1 MGAKKPRGPK
11 GKKSGKG
18 RAQHRPFSIPADG
31 GSLFGTQVTE
41 GPSWDFGRPYQYR
54 QIAAVRAVKYYV
66 CPGCNLDIPP
76 GSRILLLGRVIPVG
90 EGMIA
95 VIGMRAVGSVVK
107 NAVRVVFAETGSLED
122 MIVAFSVAPTTTNE
136 TGEMSE
142 AVAEAVRV
150 VRESGLPNE
159 TNSMFTLLEGEWD
172 EVFAVIKKATSA
184 VEAVSP
190 RVSLVI
196 KADIRQGVTN
206 GLTAKVDAVNRHL
219 AETSENASRGD

>member
-1 MGAKKPRGPK
+1 MCA
-11 GKKSGKG
+11 
-18 RAQHRPFSIPADG
+18 
-31 GSLFGTQVTE
+31 L
-41 GPSWDFGRPYQYR
+41 
-54 QIAAVRAVKYYV
+54 AAISTFRR
-66 CPGCNLDIPP
+66 
-76 GSRILLLGRVIPVG
+76 GSRILLLGRAVRVG

-95 VIGMRAVGSVVK
+95 VIGMRAVGSVVN

-150 VRESGLPNE
+150 VRDSGLPNE